1 MRKVNAD
8 AKYREITMKK
18 LLWIFVCFVLCS
30 VTHVHASPYPLG
42 SMSCDDIGAFATQAM
57 QWRED
62 GVQYKEAKT
71 RLDALR
77 PEESVEKK
85 NMRVVMQLVFGN
97 YGDSWTVESAGS
109 TMKTDCESGR

>member
-1 MRKVNAD
+1 
-8 AKYREITMKK
+8 MKK
-18 LLWIFVCFVLCS
+18 PLWIFMYSVLCT
-30 VTHVHASPYPLG
+30 VTQVYASPYPLG

-77 PEESVEKK
+77 PDESVEKK
-85 NMRVVMQLVFGN
+85 NMRMVMQLVYGN
-97 YGDSWTVESAGS
+97 YGDSWTVQSAGS
-109 TMKTDCESGR
+109 VMKMDCESGR

>member
-1 MRKVNAD
+1 M
-8 AKYREITMKK
+8 YLEIAMKK
-18 LLWIFVCFVLCS
+18 PLWIFVYSVLCA
-30 VTHVHASPYPLG
+30 VTPVHASPYPLG
-42 SMSCDDIGAFATQAM
+42 SMSCDDIGAFASQAM

-71 RLDALR
+71 RLDVLR
-77 PEESVEKK
+77 PDESVEKK

-97 YGDSWTVESAGS
+97 YGDNWTVESAGS